1 MIDSFLGE
9 IHPDQG
15 AGMPGGHPQVHGRV
29 DQEHDRATAY
39 LGSTI
44 GPEIINW
51 IR

>member
-44 GPEIINW
+44 GTEIRNL